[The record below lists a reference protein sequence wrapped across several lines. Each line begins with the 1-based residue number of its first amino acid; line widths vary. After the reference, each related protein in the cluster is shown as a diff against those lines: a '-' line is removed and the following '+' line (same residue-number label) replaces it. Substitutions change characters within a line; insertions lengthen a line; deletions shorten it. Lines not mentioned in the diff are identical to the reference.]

1 MNECCRHRIRTVQC
15 SQHIVFLVPRA
26 ALEESVQKPFGEEKS
41 KKKLMVKSKRFARFP
56 IESIEMVGLE
66 M

>member
-1 MNECCRHRIRTVQC
+1 MNECYGHRIRTVQC

-41 KKKLMVKSKRFARFP
+41 KYPDCNTAHAASVMLYS
-56 IESIEMVGLE
+56 
-66 M
+66 

>member
-1 MNECCRHRIRTVQC
+1 MNECCYRHRIRTVQC

-41 KKKLMVKSKRFARFP
+41 KYPDCNTAHAASVMLYK
-56 IESIEMVGLE
+56 
-66 M
+66 